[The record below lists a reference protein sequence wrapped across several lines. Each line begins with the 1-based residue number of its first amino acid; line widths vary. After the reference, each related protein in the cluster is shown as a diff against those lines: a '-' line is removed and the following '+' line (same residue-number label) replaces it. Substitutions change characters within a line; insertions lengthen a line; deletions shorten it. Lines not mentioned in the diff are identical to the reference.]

1 MTTIVK
7 TAHAK
12 DFLALV
18 PQLVGFQPSESI
30 VFVAFR
36 GSRTCAAVRFDL
48 PDDSSEQHHRRVAT
62 SLVGMLSK
70 LPGVDGVVPVVYT
83 ERAYLGD
90 GGDSG
95 APSADPGPPHRRFV
109 GAVIERFRF
118 SGYRVR
124 DALCVAGDAW
134 GSYIDPDFPA
144 EGRPLGDIAASEAL
158 GEVPQLARSRFGDVA
173 QWAALPVVDLATKER
188 VARKLRE
195 LARAF
200 DSGRTAAPAATHD
213 HADVT
218 EAALAAADT
227 ALVDAEA
234 DFAAAEADVAAAEAD
249 VALALGLDDPA
260 RVHDLP
266 AVLELILA
274 HDVARLD
281 DRAAAFVIAIARSPA
296 LRDVVMLQWAFDLA
310 TGDRVLDDAESFAA
324 GAPAEDLDSGVL
336 MLGQGPRPD
345 PERVDAAIELLKAI
359 AARAPRPDRPPLLCM
374 LAWLNWA
381 LGRSSVAH
389 LFVTAAQEIDDRY
402 GLAELIRTVLDRG
415 MLPEWAFAVE

>member
-18 PQLVGFQPSESI
+18 PQLVGFQPRESI

-70 LPGVDGVVPVVYT
+70 LPGADGVVPVVYT

-90 GGDSG
+90 GGDTG
-95 APSADPGPPHRRFV
+95 APSGEQGPPHRRFV
-109 GAVIERFRF
+109 GSVIERFLF

-134 GSYIDPDFPA
+134 GSYLDPDCPA
-144 EGRPLGDIAASEAL
+144 EGRSLDDIAGSEAL
-158 GEVPQLARSRFGDVA
+158 GEVPQLALSRFGDVT

-188 VARKLRE
+188 VARKLRK

-200 DSGRTAAPAATHD
+200 ESERSGAPAAA
-213 HADVT
+213 HAD
-218 EAALAAADT
+218 ADIS
-227 ALVDAEA
+227 AV
-234 DFAAAEADVAAAEAD
+234 EAD

-281 DRAAAFVIAIARSPA
+281 DRAAAFVIAISRSPA

-402 GLAELIRTVLDRG
+402 GLAELMRTVLDRG

>member
-7 TAHAK
+7 TTHAK

-83 ERAYLGD
+83 ERPYLGD
-90 GGDSG
+90 SGGDGAAG
-95 APSADPGPPHRRFV
+95 APAAEPGPPHRRFL

-134 GSYIDPDFPA
+134 GSYLDPDCPA
-144 EGRPLGDIAASEAL
+144 EGRSLDDIAGSEAL

-200 DSGRTAAPAATHD
+200 ERSGAPAAGYAADNAAACADAGRTASD
-213 HADVT
+213 HADAGLT
-218 EAALAAADT
+218 
-227 ALVDAEA
+227 
-234 DFAAAEADVAAAEAD
+234 AAEAD
-249 VALALGLDDPA
+249 VALALGLDEPA

-281 DRAAAFVIAIARSPA
+281 DRAAAFVIAISRSPA
-296 LRDVVMLQWAFDLA
+296 IRDVVMLQWAFDLA

-324 GAPAEDLDSGVL
+324 GTPAESLDSGVL

-389 LFVTAAQEIDDRY
+389 LFVTAAQEIDNRY
-402 GLAELIRTVLDRG
+402 GLAELLRTVLDRG

>member
-18 PQLVGFQPSESI
+18 PQLVGFQPRQSI

-48 PDDSSEQHHRRVAT
+48 PDDSLMQHHRRVAT

-70 LPGVDGVVPVVYT
+70 LPGADGVVPVVYT
-83 ERAYLGD
+83 EGAYR
-90 GGDSG
+90 GGGPG
-95 APSADPGPPHRRFV
+95 APDGDAGPPHSLFV
-109 GAVIERFRF
+109 AAVIERFLF

-134 GSYIDPDFPA
+134 GSYLDPDCPA
-144 EGRPLGDIAASEAL
+144 EGRSLDDIARSEAL

-173 QWAALPVVDLATKER
+173 QWAALPVVDLATKEV

-195 LARAF
+195 LTRAF
-200 DSGRTAAPAATHD
+200 QPGRFGAPATA
-213 HADVT
+213 HAD
-218 EAALAAADT
+218 DGIT
-227 ALVDAEA
+227 AV
-234 DFAAAEADVAAAEAD
+234 EAD

-281 DRAAAFVIAIARSPA
+281 DRAAAFVIAICRSPA

-324 GAPAEDLDSGVL
+324 GTPAESLDSGVL

-345 PERVDAAIELLKAI
+345 PERVEVAIELLKAI

-389 LFVTAAQEIDDRY
+389 LFVTAAQEIDARY
-402 GLAELIRTVLDRG
+402 GLAELLRTVLDRG
-415 MLPEWAFAVE
+415 MLPEWAFAVD